1 MIGNVLTGS
10 ITFVILDGLE
20 PPTSCMYC
28 TFAHALFR
36 LSYRM
41 SCAASGVIHFF
52 NRGHTSRLKF
62 VFSLQLFF
70 TGLSKGTCPF
80 SIGGFIPPRTLP
92 TITCTRFSADAVPAS
107 ILANADVKDLIA
119 DSSDYIAL
127 RLMGMFMAP
136 SEQFLFVR
144 FIHLIR
150 PRSEKTRR
158 LPTFSWGISFAF

>member
-20 PPTSCMYC
+20 PPTPCVSGTCSGQ
-28 TFAHALFR
+28 

-41 SCAASGVIHFF
+41 SCAATGVTQFF
-52 NRGHTSRLKF
+52 DRGHTSRLKF

-127 RLMGMFMAP
+127 RLMGMFIAP